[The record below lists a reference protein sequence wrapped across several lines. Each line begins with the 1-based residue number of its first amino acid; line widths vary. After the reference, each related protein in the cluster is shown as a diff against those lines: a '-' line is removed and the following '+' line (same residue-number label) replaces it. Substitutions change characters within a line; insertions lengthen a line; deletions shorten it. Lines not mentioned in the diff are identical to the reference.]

1 MAKYKNTNIG
11 KSCSLQSFANTTG
24 LKIDEMHLAIET
36 SMRVTDKYLIL
47 ENIDQMI
54 EQARNVQNATLQLVY
69 GPPIDKEDAEMK
81 LDDLRRWFI
90 TQFCYD
96 VMENCDKVMELRRA
110 LAEKDGE
117 IKRHQEDMRKMK
129 QEWETEKEQMAEERE
144 AMNKKDE
151 WAKRVT
157 FEAVVEQI
165 AACEDAK
172 ERDEARKLIEPLLK
186 RDMVA
191 RFRREIRNK
200 VKELSEGNAT
210 SISIGK
216 VEGDFNV
223 TKAVKQIGN

>member
-90 TQFCYD
+90 THFCYD

-117 IKRHQEDMRKMK
+117 IKRHQEDMK
-129 QEWETEKEQMAEERE
+129 QKQHEWETEKEQMAEERE